1 MNSLTSNYLELDICK
16 MIIYKCD
23 DIINY
28 KVEKET
34 KIYLKIKDSDVNYE
48 VKGNRKPI
56 VIYLMTGLK

>member
-1 MNSLTSNYLELDICK
+1 